1 MPGAGKF
8 HFANFT
14 PRFGVEA
21 YANESLTQLL
31 TGLEIPCSYRAV
43 VMRTGE
49 GFVFSLVI
57 NSTFGIFN
65 SESFVSLAKC
75 TGWSRGWQ
83 MEAVFDL
90 VLDMKN
96 QLQSW
101 LPGHLSIKEGVFK
114 DGE

>member
-8 HFANFT
+8 QFANFT

-31 TGLEIPCSYRAV
+31 SGLEIPCSYRAV

-49 GFVFSLVI
+49 GFAFSLVI
-57 NSTFGIFN
+57 NSTYGIFS
-65 SESFVSLAKC
+65 SEAFVSLAKC
-75 TGWSRGWQ
+75 SGYSRGWQ
-83 MEAVFDL
+83 MEQVYEL

-101 LPGHLSIKEGVFK
+101 LPGHLKINEGVFK